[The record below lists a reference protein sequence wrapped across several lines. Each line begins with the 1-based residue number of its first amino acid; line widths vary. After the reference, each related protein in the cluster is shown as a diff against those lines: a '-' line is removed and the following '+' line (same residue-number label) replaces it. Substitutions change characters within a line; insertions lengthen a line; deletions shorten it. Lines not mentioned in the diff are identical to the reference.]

1 MRAATGAADPADVV
15 RAERNVGPTHAH
27 GGCGAHV
34 VMQEGEA
41 YVSRM
46 QEESD
51 AIDARMQEAKTMV
64 KEAMRRQ
71 AEQAKENAELANQMR
86 ESIKG
91 VAAEHICPL
100 TLGLLVDPVVAKDG
114 QIYERSHILAWLS
127 RNATSPVTREPMGTE
142 LTPVPL
148 IRNSIEKLVSSGA
161 IEGDIAEAW
170 QKASAKKRAD
180 ETKVK
185 ETREKAE
192 GGDGDAMYC
201 LGMCYRSG
209 RGGLAQDAVQSRA
222 WFERSAAARDP
233 RGLAALGECLL
244 RGIGGPQ
251 NYAFGLV
258 NVTAA
263 AELGSDYGA
272 YLLGQVFFIGKYDLP
287 KDPVRARYWFRKV
300 ADGEC
305 EFKGLS
311 DQGLADAA
319 RWLRELESGGE

>member
-1 MRAATGAADPADVV
+1 MEDP
-15 RAERNVGPTHAH
+15 
-27 GGCGAHV
+27 
-34 VMQEGEA
+34 
-41 YVSRM
+41 
-46 QEESD
+46 
-51 AIDARMQEAKTMV
+51 
-64 KEAMRRQ
+64 
-71 AEQAKENAELANQMR
+71 EN
-86 ESIKG
+86 
-91 VAAEHICPL
+91 
-100 TLGLLVDPVVAKDG
+100 LLVKTGFP
-114 QIYERSHILAWLS
+114 QRHLLS
-127 RNATSPVTREPMGTE
+127 A
-142 LTPVPL
+142 
-148 IRNSIEKLVSSGA
+148 
-161 IEGDIAEAW
+161 
-170 QKASAKKRAD
+170 
-180 ETKVK
+180 VK
-185 ETREKAE
+185 ETRAKAE
-192 GGDGDAMYC
+192 GGDGYAMYL
-201 LGMCYRSG
+201 LGLWYRSG

-287 KDPVRARYWFRKV
+287 KDPVRARYWFKKV

>member
-1 MRAATGAADPADVV
+1 
-15 RAERNVGPTHAH
+15 
-27 GGCGAHV
+27 
-34 VMQEGEA
+34 MQEA
-41 YVSRM
+41 
-46 QEESD
+46 SD
-51 AIDARMQEAKTMV
+51 ALDARMQEAITGV

-71 AEQAKENAELANQMR
+71 AEQDKENAELANRQAKMR

-91 VAAEHICPL
+91 IAAEYVCPL
-100 TLGLLVDPVVAKDG
+100 TLELPVDPVMAKDG
-114 QIYERSHILAWLS
+114 RIYERSHILAWLS

-192 GGDGDAMYC
+192 GGDAEAMYE
-201 LGMCYRSG
+201 LGMCYQFG
-209 RGGLAQDAVQSRA
+209 GCGLARDEAQARA
-222 WFERSAAARDP
+222 WLERSAAARNP
-233 RGLAALGECLL
+233 KGMACFGRNLL
-244 RGIGGPQ
+244 LGIGGPRD
-251 NYAFGLV
+251 NALGFV

-263 AELGSDYGA
+263 AELGSDFGA
-272 YLLGQVFFIGKYDLP
+272 YLLGIAFSNGVYSLP
-287 KDPVRARYWFRKV
+287 KDPVRARYWLKKV
-300 ADGEC
+300 VDGEC

-311 DQGLADAA
+311 DQGLANAA

>member
-1 MRAATGAADPADVV
+1 MAPAAARAREAAEAPAPAPSV
-15 RAERNVGPTHAH
+15 E
-27 GGCGAHV
+27 
-34 VMQEGEA
+34 
-41 YVSRM
+41 
-46 QEESD
+46 D
-51 AIDARMQEAKTMV
+51 AAAGWAAVTELIDARMQEAILHH
-64 KEAMRRQ
+64 RYC
-71 AEQAKENAELANQMR
+71 AELANQMR

-91 VAAEHICPL
+91 VAAEYVCPL
-100 TLGLLVDPVVAKDG
+100 TLELPVDPVMAKDG
-114 QIYERSHILAWLS
+114 RIYERSHILAWLS

-142 LTPVPL
+142 LTPVPP

-287 KDPVRARYWFRKV
+287 KDPVRARYWFKKV

>member
-1 MRAATGAADPADVV
+1 MGRKLLPATQA
-15 RAERNVGPTHAH
+15 RNTI
-27 GGCGAHV
+27 
-34 VMQEGEA
+34 EA
-41 YVSRM
+41 L
-46 QEESD
+46 
-51 AIDARMQEAKTMV
+51 V
-64 KEAMRRQ
+64 K
-71 AEQAKENAELANQMR
+71 
-86 ESIKG
+86 
-91 VAAEHICPL
+91 
-100 TLGLLVDPVVAKDG
+100 
-114 QIYERSHILAWLS
+114 
-127 RNATSPVTREPMGTE
+127 
-142 LTPVPL
+142 
-148 IRNSIEKLVSSGA
+148 SGA
-161 IEGDIAEAW
+161 IDGELAAAW
-170 QKASAKKRAD
+170 NQKLAD

-287 KDPVRARYWFRKV
+287 KDPVRARFWLKKIV
-300 ADGEC
+300 DGEC
-305 EFKGLS
+305 THKQLGDRNKAKAVELF
-311 DQGLADAA
+311 
-319 RWLRELESGGE
+319 RELESGGE